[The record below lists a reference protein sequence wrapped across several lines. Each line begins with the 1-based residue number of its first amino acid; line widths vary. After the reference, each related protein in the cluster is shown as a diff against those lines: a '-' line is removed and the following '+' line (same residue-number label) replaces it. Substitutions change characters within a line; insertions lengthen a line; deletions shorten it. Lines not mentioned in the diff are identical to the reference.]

1 MPRFDYTQALEELK
15 TYRMTNER
23 QSEKVASLGARLLRD
38 NYTTKLGDEVWPLYE
53 QICIAALD
61 VDDQNLANVC
71 IDHLQKRFGESSL
84 RFRRLLGMRHEAAG
98 RLDEAQQ
105 VYDSILQEDE
115 THMLASKRQIALF
128 KTRNKDQEAVEAL
141 TKYLDTY
148 YDDFEGWLELC
159 ELYLTKYMYEQ
170 AAFCCEEMILL
181 QPTNHIVYLKY
192 AEILY
197 TLQHYSLA
205 LKHYC
210 KVLELCTDHVRAL
223 YGLHLCASKLLKDT
237 EVQHAGNLHALATE
251 RLLDVYQ
258 KQPHEQRKIV
268 ESYLSNIELNQK

>member
-1 MPRFDYTQALEELK
+1 MPRFDYAEALEELK
-15 TYRMTNER
+15 LYRLTNER
-23 QSEKVASLGARLLRD
+23 QSEKVAGLGARLIRD
-38 NYTTKLGDEVWPLYE
+38 NYSSKLGDEVWPLYE

-61 VDDQNLANVC
+61 VDDQALANRC
-71 IDHLQKRFGESSL
+71 IEHLQKRFGESSL

-105 VYDSILQEDE
+105 IYDSILQEDE
-115 THMLASKRQIALF
+115 TNMLASKRQIALL
-128 KTRNKDQEAVEAL
+128 KARNKDQEVVDAL

-148 YDDFEGWLELC
+148 YDDFEAWLELC
-159 ELYLTKYMYEQ
+159 EVYVNQYMYEQ
-170 AAFCCEEMILL
+170 AAFCCEELVLL

-223 YGLHLCASKLLKDT
+223 YGLHL
-237 EVQHAGNLHALATE
+237 V
-251 RLLDVYQ
+251 
-258 KQPHEQRKIV
+258 RKNHYMNKKK
-268 ESYLSNIELNQK
+268 S